1 MKRRIEGRFN
11 YLSIQRI
18 VKLWT
23 LKIDEKPPGIGFA

>member
-1 MKRRIEGRFN
+1 MKRRIGGRFS

-23 LKIDEKPPGIGFA
+23 LKVNGKPPGIGSA